1 MTTYRERLWPAPWL
15 YIASALV
22 LPATLLV
29 FVPIYVTVGVVV
41 AVVFYLGICAAFVLS
56 APTVEVTATH
66 FVAGRAKLPLELA
79 GEAIAFFG
87 AEATLER
94 GQRLD
99 ARAWL
104 VLRGWVT
111 PVVRVEVT
119 DPEDPAPYWLV
130 STRHPESVVKA
141 LESARPAT
149 SQAS

>member
-15 YIASALV
+15 FIATALV

-29 FVPIYVTVGVVV
+29 FVPINFTLGVVV
-41 AVVFYLGICAAFVLS
+41 AIVFYVAICLALVLG
-56 APTVEVTATH
+56 APSVEVTGTH
-66 FVAGRAKLPLELA
+66 FVAGRARLPLEA
-79 GEAIAFFG
+79 VGEAVAFFG
-87 AEATLER
+87 DEATLER

-104 VLRGWVT
+104 VLRGWIA

-130 STRHPESVVKA
+130 SSRHPDTVVEA
-141 LESARPAT
+141 LASYRNAAT
-149 SQAS
+149 N